1 MKSLRALD
9 ETASEDTPAKV
20 LADSTD
26 DDLAEPVPN
35 VPGDVVEAEA
45 QEEGRHDADDFVPR
59 QDRGATLEG
68 DSTAYRQDCLAA
80 SHPEVVIID
89 ADEDEAKEKEEEVP
103 EGRPGKDEGISGTPS
118 IEPVG
123 SQPAPPSLNLLSG
136 ASSSIGSA
144 SARARSVPTSR
155 SDDLGFCTTF
165 KTEQNISKIY

>member
-68 DSTAYRQDCLAA
+68 DSTAYRRDCLAA
-80 SHPEVVIID
+80 SHPEMFTIG
-89 ADEDEAKEKEEEVP
+89 ADDDEEKAKEEE
-103 EGRPGKDEGISGTPS
+103 SGTVLS
-118 IEPVG
+118 F
-123 SQPAPPSLNLLSG
+123 AP
-136 ASSSIGSA
+136 
-144 SARARSVPTSR
+144 
-155 SDDLGFCTTF
+155 
-165 KTEQNISKIY
+165 